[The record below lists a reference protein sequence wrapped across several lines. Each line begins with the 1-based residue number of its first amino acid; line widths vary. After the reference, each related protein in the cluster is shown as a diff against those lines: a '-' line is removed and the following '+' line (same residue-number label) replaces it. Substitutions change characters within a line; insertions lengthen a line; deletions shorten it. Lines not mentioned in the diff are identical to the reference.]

1 MHVVSPFAFFSL
13 SFSKNEDIN
22 ISDKLSLSDFKFIKA
37 LDNQVYTM
45 IQYVYMS
52 KNKLTSNQLK
62 AIRHIRNC
70 LMHYSRSPSVREIMD
85 VLGYRSPRSAA
96 LVLNNLIERG
106 IIKRDESGALRL
118 LKDPEESKSHGRTVN
133 LPLVGMVP
141 CGSPLLA
148 EENIEAMVPVS
159 KSLVHSN
166 HIYFLLR
173 AYGDS
178 MDEVGIKDGDLLLIR
193 QQAIAEEGEKVV
205 ALIDDES
212 TVKEFHRGEGVIIL
226 KPRSKNKAHQPIILK
241 DDFQIQ
247 GVVVAVIPK

>member
-1 MHVVSPFAFFSL
+1 
-13 SFSKNEDIN
+13 
-22 ISDKLSLSDFKFIKA
+22 
-37 LDNQVYTM
+37 
-45 IQYVYMS
+45 
-52 KNKLTSNQLK
+52 
-62 AIRHIRNC
+62 
-70 LMHYSRSPSVREIMD
+70 MHYSRSPSVREIMD
-85 VLGYRSPRSAA
+85 VLGYKSPRSAA
-96 LVLNNLIERG
+96 LVLNNLIDRG
-106 IIKRDESGALRL
+106 IIRRDEGGALRL

-133 LPLVGMVP
+133 LPLVGIVP

-226 KPRSKNKAHQPIILK
+226 KPRSKNKVHQPIILK